1 MAEANQM
8 KSEHSDLPETGVPDD
23 KSHGKAVFIVA
34 AISSFAAT
42 FMGSAVN
49 VASPR
54 IGEDFSLSAVAMGWI
69 VTAYLLSAAVS
80 LLPAGRI
87 ADIIGKKEVFVLG
100 MGIFAFSSLVSA
112 LSTSYAVLLASRVV
126 AGVGSAMGFA
136 TGTAIL
142 VSTVALKDRGR
153 ILGWNV
159 ASVYLGLSLGP
170 PLGGIITHVLGWQ
183 WIFIASAVAG
193 LLTVALAMWAL
204 KKDSVPAR
212 GESFDVTGSFLCGL
226 ALICILFGLTRLTMP
241 LGIALLVGGGVCAI
255 LFARW
260 EYRSK
265 SPLIDIRAFSRNP
278 AFVFS
283 NLAALINYSA
293 TAAVVFLLS
302 LYLQYQKGFTVQ
314 DAGLIL
320 VVQPIVMVLVSPLS
334 GRLSDR
340 IEPGTLASVG
350 MALTVAV
357 LVGFSFLHAD
367 TNLWLIVGGL
377 ALLGFSFGLF
387 SSPNMNAVMSSVE
400 RRHYGVASSTLAAM
414 RVVGQT
420 LSMGIATLIM
430 TLFLGAARIQ
440 ITNLPDFMAS
450 MRVAFAVFAALC
462 VIGVIASL
470 ARGRQLS
477 S

>member
-1 MAEANQM
+1 
-8 KSEHSDLPETGVPDD
+8 
-23 KSHGKAVFIVA
+23 
-34 AISSFAAT
+34 
-42 FMGSAVN
+42 
-49 VASPR
+49 
-54 IGEDFSLSAVAMGWI
+54 
-69 VTAYLLSAAVS
+69 
-80 LLPAGRI
+80 
-87 ADIIGKKEVFVLG
+87 
-100 MGIFAFSSLVSA
+100 
-112 LSTSYAVLLASRVV
+112 
-126 AGVGSAMGFA
+126 MGFA

-170 PLGGIITHVLGWQ
+170 PLGGIITHTLGWQ
-183 WIFIASAVAG
+183 WIFIVSAAAG

-204 KKDSVPAR
+204 KKDSAAAS

-226 ALICILFGLTRLTMP
+226 ALICLLFGLTRLTRP
-241 LGIALLVGGGVCAI
+241 LGIALLAGGSVCAV
-255 LFARW
+255 LFVRW

-278 AFVFS
+278 GFVFS

-320 VVQPIVMVLVSPLS
+320 VVQPIVMVMVSPLS

-357 LVGFSFLHAD
+357 LAGFSFLHGD

-377 ALLGFSFGLF
+377 ALLGLSFGLF

-430 TLFLGAARIQ
+430 TLFLGAAKIQ
-440 ITNLPDFMAS
+440 VANLPEFMAS
-450 MRVAFAVFAALC
+450 VRVAFAVFAALC
-462 VIGVIASL
+462 ILGVIASL
-470 ARGRQLS
+470 SRGRRLS

>member
-1 MAEANQM
+1 MI
-8 KSEHSDLPETGVPDD
+8 DD
-23 KSHGKAVFIVA
+23 KFHRHAVFLVA

-54 IGEDFSLSAVAMGWI
+54 IGADFSLSAVAMGWI

-80 LLPAGRI
+80 LMPAGRV
-87 ADIIGKKEVFVLG
+87 ADIVGKKKVFVLG

-112 LSTSYAVLLASRVV
+112 FSTSYAVLLASRVLG
-126 AGVGSAMGFA
+126 GVGSAMGFA

-159 ASVYLGLSLGP
+159 AAVYLGLSLGP
-170 PLGGIITHVLGWQ
+170 LLGGVITHLLGWQ
-183 WIFIASAVAG
+183 WIFIVSAAAG
-193 LLTVALAMWAL
+193 LLTVVLALWAL
-204 KKDSVPAR
+204 KSDSVDAR
-212 GESFDVTGSFLCGL
+212 GETFDVGGSILCGL
-226 ALICILFGLTRLTMP
+226 AMICLLFGLTRLTTP
-241 LGIALLVGGGVCAI
+241 LGIALLVSGSVCAA
-255 LFARW
+255 LFVRW

-265 SPLIDIRAFSRNP
+265 SPLIDIRAFSRNQ

-283 NLAALINYSA
+283 NLAALINYAA

-302 LYLQYQKGFTVQ
+302 IYLQFQKGFTVQ

-340 IEPGTLASVG
+340 IDPGKLASIG
-350 MALTVAV
+350 MALTVVV
-357 LVGFSFLHAD
+357 LAGFSFLHGD
-367 TNLWLIVGGL
+367 TNLWLIVAGL
-377 ALLGFSFGLF
+377 AVLGLSFGLF

-400 RRHYGVASSTLAAM
+400 RRHYGVASSTLAAT

-430 TLFLGAARIQ
+430 TLFLGTAKIHTA
-440 ITNLPDFMAS
+440 NLPEFMAS
-450 MRVAFAVFAALC
+450 VRAAFAVFAVLC
-462 VIGVIASL
+462 VFGVLASL
-470 ARGRQLS
+470 LRGRRLAD
-477 S
+477 